1 MLPRMPPRHPV
12 LDPAVA
18 YPKIAELR
26 SVLDARNW
34 SAARQLLDAA
44 EPIERDYLIRS
55 ASEGAGRAELLR
67 GVLAADPA
75 DSAAGAMLGQHLIAA
90 AWEIRTGA
98 RAQHVSK
105 DQFARFHDGLRQAEM
120 VLIDAAARTPAD
132 PAVWSARLTTA
143 RGLELGQ
150 SEARRRYDRLAEVS
164 PHHLPG
170 QIQLL
175 QQFCPK
181 WSGSWEK
188 VHAFAREAAAA
199 APPGALN
206 AVLIPEVHI
215 EHWLDLDDAA
225 ARRAYVMSDAVRGEV
240 YEAARRSV
248 WHPEFRRT
256 HGWVLVMNTFAAYFA
271 MVDDMPAAGS
281 LFTALGDLATESP
294 WHYLGDPATIIAK
307 FRARALPSGSPA

>member
-1 MLPRMPPRHPV
+1 MPPHHPV
-12 LDPAVA
+12 LDVAVA

-26 SVLDARNW
+26 SLLTAQDW
-34 SAARQLLDAA
+34 SAARTMLDVA
-44 EPIERDYLIRS
+44 EPVERDYLIR
-55 ASEGAGRAELLR
+55 AGSEVAGCAELLR
-67 GVLAADPA
+67 GVLAGDPA
-75 DSAAGAMLGQHLIAA
+75 DSAAAAMLGQHLIAA
-90 AWEIRTGA
+90 AWAIRTAA
-98 RAQHVSK
+98 RAQHVGK
-105 DQFARFHDGLRQAEM
+105 EQFARFHDGLRQAEM
-120 VLIDAAARTPAD
+120 VLIDAAARTPDD

-170 QIQLL
+170 QLQLL
-175 QQFCPK
+175 QQLCPK

-188 VHAFAREAAAA
+188 GHAFAREAAAA
-199 APPGALN
+199 APEGALN

-215 EHWLDLDDAA
+215 EHWLELEGAA

-271 MVDDMPAAGS
+271 MVDDMPAVGS

-294 WHYLGDPATIIAK
+294 WRYLGDPATVISQ
-307 FRARALPSGSPA
+307 FRARALPAGSPA